1 MVTVLTPKQ
10 EKTPIFVY
18 GTLMSIHSNRMQ
30 RLGGDGPYLGVLH
43 GYAMY
48 QVAPE
53 FPGVVPEP
61 GGKVMGEVF
70 YVPRQAFVTLDRYEG
85 VPDLYRREEANVEM
99 AGGGTVRAWVYIW
112 NGKPEGRKIPFS
124 EQPWRPKV

>member
-1 MVTVLTPKQ
+1 MPKQ
-10 EKTPIFVY
+10 EKIPIFVY
-18 GTLMSIHSNRMQ
+18 GTLMSIHSNRMLS
-30 RLGGDGPYLGVLH
+30 LGGNGPYLGVLR

-48 QVAPE
+48 QVAPD
-53 FPGVVPEP
+53 FPGIVPEP

-70 YVPRQAFVTLDRYEG
+70 YIPQQAFASLDRYEG

-112 NGKPEGRKIPFS
+112 NGKPEGQKIPFN